1 MMIEAILF
9 ALALVALVA
18 SSFCSGVESGFL
30 SVNKNRIIHLVRE
43 GSRRAK
49 MLHDCLADM
58 SSAMTTILIGNNIAN
73 VVFSSCSAALACRY
87 FPESDLAQ
95 VVWSFIAAT
104 IVLYVSEFLPK
115 MFFTSRPLS
124 RMLSVAV
131 VFRLFIK
138 ALSPLASVAVWF
150 TDLFLPRN
158 YAATKHNENDLLR
171 ILQDRKDGVRLTDI
185 ESALISRIIVLRKK
199 GANITQESLLSVI
212 DDEP

>member
-1 MMIEAILF
+1 MITALLLVLAF
-9 ALALVALVA
+9 AALVA

-30 SVNKNRIIHLVRE
+30 SVNKNRLIHLVRE

-49 MLHDCLADM
+49 MLHECLADM
-58 SSAMTTILIGNNIAN
+58 SSTLTTILIGNNIAN
-73 VVFSSCSAALACRY
+73 VVFSSCSAALASRF
-87 FPESDLAQ
+87 FPGGEIAQ
-95 VVWSFIAAT
+95 VIWSIIAAT

-124 RMLSVAV
+124 RMLSIAI
-131 VFRLFIK
+131 VFKVFIK
-138 ALSPLASVAVWF
+138 LLSPLTSIAVWF
-150 TDLFLPRN
+150 TNLFLPRSN
-158 YAATKHNENDLLR
+158 TVAKHNENDLLR

-185 ESALISRIIVLRKK
+185 ESALISRIIVLRTK